1 MFFLYVYLGIKCV
14 QYPQKPKEGA
24 RSSGTSV
31 TDGMEY
37 LKNYNKHMV
46 IESVY

>member
-1 MFFLYVYLGIKCV
+1 MTPLFQITSPSVA
-14 QYPQKPKEGA
+14 QKA
-24 RSSGTSV
+24 GTSV